1 MKNKVGISILVL
13 VISGCVL
20 LSAAFIVGGF
30 FLLKAQKNYIAPT
43 AVITTT
49 EPSTEPATPIEEG
62 TLSPEIIKQMDQ
74 IQKEVQTNR
83 GLNQKA
89 DLDRA
94 LMTPEELEEVVIN
107 DFFKDYTDE
116 DAREDGKVL
125 STLGL
130 LEPGFDLHQFYLDL
144 YSEQIAGYYDQETK
158 EMYVIAGE
166 TFGGMERMTYAHEFT
181 HVLQDQ
187 NYDLENGMKLNDE
200 TCEAD
205 TEYCAAVTALI
216 EGDATL
222 SETQWF
228 IKYSTKKDKQDLLTF
243 QNDYSSPVYDSAP
256 AFMKQ
261 DFLFPYDQGYAF
273 VETLYN
279 AGGWQAVDDA
289 YARPPISTEQ
299 ILHPE
304 KYPSDTPVKVEMPDF
319 KSMLG
324 DGWSELDNNVM
335 GEWYTYLILAQGY
348 SDRFQM
354 DDEAAKTAA
363 EGWGGDTYLYY
374 ADDDSEDYLFV
385 WRSSWE
391 TPQDADEFFSLSADY
406 GKARWGIPSLDQNNR
421 ITWTSD
427 TDGQITM
434 RKAGKEVL
442 WLMSS
447 SKSISDSA
455 LQLLTGFNN

>member
-1 MKNKVGISILVL
+1 MKNKVGITILIL
-13 VISGCVL
+13 VISGCL
-20 LSAAFIVGGF
+20 ILSAAFIVGGF
-30 FLLKAQKNYIAPT
+30 FLLKAQKNYTAPT
-43 AVITTT
+43 AVVTTV
-49 EPSTEPATPIEEG
+49 EPATPVEEG

-74 IQKEVQTNR
+74 IQDEVQTNR
-83 GLNQKA
+83 GLVQKS
-89 DLDRA
+89 DLERA
-94 LMTPEELEEVVIN
+94 LMTPAELEDVVIN
-107 DFFKDYTDE
+107 EFFKDYTDE
-116 DAREDGKVL
+116 DARNDGKIL

-130 LEPGFDLHQFYLDL
+130 LEPGFNLHQFYLDL

-187 NYDLENGMKLNDE
+187 TYDLENGMKLNDE

-228 IKYSTKKDKQDLLTF
+228 IKYSTKKDKQDLLAF

-261 DFLFPYDQGYAF
+261 DFLFPYDQGYTF

-279 AGGWQAVDDA
+279 EGGWQAVDDA
-289 YARPPISTEQ
+289 YANPPVSTEQ

-304 KYPSDTPVKVEMPDF
+304 KYPSDTPVKVNMPDF

-324 DGWSELDNNVM
+324 SGWSELDNNVM
-335 GEWYTYLILAQGY
+335 GEWYTYLILAQGD
-348 SDRFQM
+348 SDRIRM
-354 DDEAAKTAA
+354 DEETARAAA
-363 EGWGGDTYLYY
+363 EGWGGDAYLYY
-374 ADDDSEDYLFV
+374 ADDDSEGYLFV
-385 WRSSWE
+385 WRSVWE
-391 TPQDADEFFSLSADY
+391 TPKDADEFFSLSTDY
-406 GKARWGIPSLDQNNR
+406 GKARWGIPGLDKNNR

-427 TDGQITM
+427 LDGQITM

-447 SKSISDSA
+447 SEALSDSA
-455 LQLLTGFNN
+455 LQLLVDFNH